1 MLKRNHEDSSSDE
14 DSDEDQEAL
23 DRLREAVDSETLKD
37 NFYTKSPEPETR
49 RSVIETT
56 ITINTEAEEL
66 LKPSCGEGDIEDPK
80 LLSQYLKQ
88 IVKKNRLVSSKVS
101 KSGREAGKKSLRRD
115 KQTDYKSPVISELE
129 VTPQFQKFVGSKLDT
144 FLNSQIEDVGEDN
157 LATKNITSP
166 DSGPDP
172 GSSLKLLKRSRLS
185 ISASGYEVPSLAGRG
200 RGRPELLAHTRPRVS
215 EAELAEVAVSGAA
228 VISGLDTRAWA
239 NKWEAWVE
247 PGVERIKKKKKK
259 VKKKKKS
266 KVSTEN
272 EEQVTD

>member
-1 MLKRNHEDSSSDE
+1 MLKRNNEDSSSDE
-14 DSDEDQEAL
+14 DSGEDQEAL

-37 NFYTKSPEPETR
+37 NFYTKSSEPETR
-49 RSVIETT
+49 GSVIETT
-56 ITINTEAEEL
+56 INTEVEKL

-172 GSSLKLLKRSRLS
+172 GSSLKLLKRSRMS

-200 RGRPELLAHTRPRVS
+200 RPELLAHYINLRV
-215 EAELAEVAVSGAA
+215 
-228 VISGLDTRAWA
+228 
-239 NKWEAWVE
+239 
-247 PGVERIKKKKKK
+247 
-259 VKKKKKS
+259 
-266 KVSTEN
+266 
-272 EEQVTD
+272 

>member
-49 RSVIETT
+49 GSVIETT
-56 ITINTEAEEL
+56 INTEAEDL
-66 LKPSCGEGDIEDPK
+66 SKPSCGEGEIEDPK

-88 IVKKNRLVSSKVS
+88 IVKKNIRVSSKAS

-144 FLNSQIEDVGEDN
+144 FLNSQIEDVGGDN
-157 LATKNITSP
+157 LATKTTATP
-166 DSGPDP
+166 GPDP
-172 GSSLKLLKRSRLS
+172 GQSLKLLKRSRLS
-185 ISASGYEVPSLAGRG
+185 ISASGYEVRGLAG

-239 NKWEAWVE
+239 NKWKARVE